1 MRVLYSEG
9 AHLFKDRVQ
18 PLGVEDD
25 RLAECK
31 LIAENADV
39 VIACVGLDATLEG
52 EEGDTG
58 NAFASGD
65 KLNLNLPESQV
76 KMLDALVSTGKPMV
90 TVVAVGSALN
100 IPQGDAQL
108 LAWYPGQAGGT
119 ALAEILFGEVS
130 PSGKLPLTFYH
141 GVEELPDF
149 CDYSMKERTY
159 RYFTGK
165 ALYPFGFGLS
175 YTTFEVKA
183 SAVDAQNGWVTATV
197 ANTGKMDG
205 ETVVQ
210 VYVRDTESKYEVVN
224 THLAGFARVA
234 LKAGEEKQVAVKLDK
249 NAFTVVNDEGE
260 RIADGKVF
268 DLYCGLSQPDAL
280 SVELTG
286 QAPIKTTV
294 TFE

>member
-18 PLGVEDD
+18 PLGFEDD

-65 KLNLNLPESQV
+65 KLNLNLPESQS
-76 KMLDALVSTGKPMV
+76 KMLDALVSTGKPVV

-130 PSGKLPLTFYH
+130 PSG
-141 GVEELPDF
+141 
-149 CDYSMKERTY
+149 
-159 RYFTGK
+159 
-165 ALYPFGFGLS
+165 
-175 YTTFEVKA
+175 
-183 SAVDAQNGWVTATV
+183 
-197 ANTGKMDG
+197 
-205 ETVVQ
+205 
-210 VYVRDTESKYEVVN
+210 
-224 THLAGFARVA
+224 
-234 LKAGEEKQVAVKLDK
+234 
-249 NAFTVVNDEGE
+249 
-260 RIADGKVF
+260 
-268 DLYCGLSQPDAL
+268 
-280 SVELTG
+280 
-286 QAPIKTTV
+286 
-294 TFE
+294 